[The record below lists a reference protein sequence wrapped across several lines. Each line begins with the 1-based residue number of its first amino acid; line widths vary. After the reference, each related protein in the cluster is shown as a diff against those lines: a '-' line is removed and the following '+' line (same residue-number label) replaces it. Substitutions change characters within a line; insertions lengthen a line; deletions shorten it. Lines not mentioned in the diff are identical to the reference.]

1 MLLRSRIAD
10 FAAGRR
16 IALGTLHERP
26 EDIALLH
33 DIFVD
38 PSVRDPRGKAQLVT
52 RDIATGLA
60 ELAAELESRG
70 MDTERVARF
79 LMRCVFSCFAED
91 VGLLHENLFRR
102 TVETARKSGDHQRLS
117 IALTFLWQTMDSG
130 GMFGA
135 EMLHRFNGH
144 FFKTVEALPLHARD
158 VDLLIDAAK
167 HDWSR
172 VEPSIFGTLLVRA
185 LDPEERH
192 RLGAEYTPRAYI
204 ERLVEPTVVEPIRER
219 WTAVQAAGLQLEER
233 RRKRTRPRRSSSC
246 VTSTNGCA
254 DCHSWIPHAGAA
266 TFCT

>member
-26 EDIALLH
+26 EDIALLD

-52 RDIATGLA
+52 RDIAAGLA

-117 IALTFLWQTMDSG
+117 IALTLLWQTMDSG

-144 FFKTVEALPLHARD
+144 FFRQ
-158 VDLLIDAAK
+158 
-167 HDWSR
+167 S
-172 VEPSIFGTLLVRA
+172 
-185 LDPEERH
+185 
-192 RLGAEYTPRAYI
+192 
-204 ERLVEPTVVEPIRER
+204 
-219 WTAVQAAGLQLEER
+219 
-233 RRKRTRPRRSSSC
+233 KR
-246 VTSTNGCA
+246 
-254 DCHSWIPHAGAA
+254 CHSTRAMWIFSSAPPNTIGRE
-266 TFCT
+266 